1 MKYYIIKIN
10 EICSNESISF
20 GCDKLNLES
29 YKAIKKQL
37 VDTANRSGTG
47 HELTLIEA
55 IDNDHATNGCFIGRG
70 YSERVLTRIKYGL
83 TDFDKFIETYI
94 K

>member
-10 EICSNESISF
+10 ELCSNEGCTF
-20 GCDKLNLES
+20 GCDRLTLES

-37 VDTANRSGTG
+37 VDIANRHGTG

-70 YSERVLTRIKYGL
+70 YSERVLTRIRYGL
-83 TDFDKFIETYI
+83 TDIDRFFQSL
-94 K
+94 